1 MLRRHKPFILGFLLA
16 YGLAVFLPP
25 SKLLASLGKGKSS

>member
-1 MLRRHKPFILGFLLA
+1 MLTNKTFWIGALLA

-25 SKLLASLGKGKSS
+25 QKLLGMKRRSA

>member
-1 MLRRHKPFILGFLLA
+1 MTKHKPFILGFLLA

-25 SKLLASLGKGKSS
+25 SKLLGGMKKGGS

>member
-1 MLRRHKPFILGFLLA
+1 MGKHKPFILGFLLA

-25 SKLLASLGKGKSS
+25 SKLLGGMGKKGGS

>member
-1 MLRRHKPFILGFLLA
+1 MAKHKPFILGFLLA

-25 SKLLASLGKGKSS
+25 SKLLGSKKKGQ

>member
-1 MLRRHKPFILGFLLA
+1 VLTDKKFWIGFLLA

-25 SKLLASLGKGKSS
+25 SKLMGGMGKGKPS